1 MNPLHVAWGH
11 CGATDSHRV
20 LWLPRFCVL
29 TFIRR
34 LVTILLRFLM
44 IAAGLVF
51 AAVLLVAGLA
61 FTLVLLVWSLVR
73 GRRPRVVKFRV
84 DPGFG
89 TFRGATRP
97 QGEVVDIEAREVP
110 DAPQQ
115 LKRD

>member
-1 MNPLHVAWGH
+1 M
-11 CGATDSHRV
+11 
-20 LWLPRFCVL
+20 L

-34 LVTILLRFLM
+34 LVTLLLRFLLV
-44 IAAGLVF
+44 AAGMVF

-61 FTLVLLVWSLVR
+61 VTMLLLVWSLVR

-89 TFRGATRP
+89 AFRGAARP